1 MRRLQTDAPFVHVGR
16 AGDPD
21 LRWLVGAPLPPE
33 PCAYLLCNGEPTL
46 YVSESASVVLTR
58 AMTGRVETTDGDPA
72 VALADALPG
81 SGVVRAPRHLP
92 HDAALRVE
100 QSGHDL
106 RSTTAVADARTRKDE
121 AERAALTDAAQ
132 AAREGVE
139 CAREVLTADGA
150 DAPVVPGDD
159 GTPGER
165 LRRRVASAVASAG
178 ATPSVR
184 VDGVFQV
191 GSPVVV
197 DTTARVA
204 GYHARVA
211 RTLVVG
217 GDGGAV
223 RRAQVAAE
231 SALRVAAGEAT
242 PETDVDWLADE
253 VRAELGSFGVDAVDG
268 VVVAG
273 TGLARREAP
282 LVGTD
287 ATLDPG
293 STLVV
298 APAARVP
305 EGEEVVRVA
314 NTLVVGEEGAGA
326 RVLGRGSES
335 SHG

>member
-1 MRRLQTDAPFVHVGR
+1 VRRPRTDAPFVHVGR

-21 LRWLVGAPLPPE
+21 LRWLVDASLPPE
-33 PCAYLLCNGEPTL
+33 PCAYLRSPDDEPTL
-46 YVSESASVVLTR
+46 YAPAGTALGDVE
-58 AMTGRVETTDGDPA
+58 GRVETTAGDPT

-81 SGVVRAPRHLP
+81 SGVVYAPRHLP

-100 QSGHDL
+100 RAGHDL
-106 RSTTAVADARTRKDE
+106 RSTTAVADARARKDE
-121 AERAALTDAAQ
+121 RERAALDR
-132 AAREGVE
+132 AARAARAGVDR
-139 CAREVLTADGA
+139 AREALTTGEDG
-150 DAPVVPGDD
+150 DPVVAGAGGDRA
-159 GTPGER
+159 PAEA
-165 LRRRVASAVASAG
+165 LRRRVASAVAGAG

-184 VDGVFQV
+184 VDGPLRA

-197 DTTARVA
+197 DATARVA

-231 SALRVAAGEAT
+231 SALQVAAGEAT
-242 PETDVDWLADE
+242 AGTEADWLADE
-253 VRAELGSFGVDAVDG
+253 VRAELGSFGVDVAAG

-287 ATLDPG
+287 AALEAG
-293 STLVV
+293 NALVV

-305 EGEEVVRVA
+305 ESDAVVRLA
-314 NTLVVGEEGAGA
+314 NTLVVEEDGP
-326 RVLGRGSES
+326 RVLGEG
-335 SHG
+335 

>member
-165 LRRRVASAVASAG
+165 LRRRVASAVAGAG
-178 ATPSVR
+178 ATPAVR

-253 VRAELGSFGVDAVDG
+253 VRAELGSFGV
-268 VVVAG
+268 VAG